1 MTANLLLQCL
11 PREELT
17 RLLPLGEQIALP
29 AGSLLLPP
37 HGPAPALLF
46 PLSGMLCLVTRLETH
61 APLQLG
67 MVGREG
73 LVESAWLLG
82 PAVAAMGVQVQQAGE
97 AWCLPASAQRLAAR
111 ASPSL
116 EGLQHH
122 YRLRQRQ
129 ALATRAA
136 CLHFH
141 SLQQR
146 LALWLL
152 MAQDRLQG
160 EGFHVTQMELGQLLG
175 VRRAGVSLAIGQLQS
190 AGLLQHRR
198 AWLRIDDRAG
208 LQALAC
214 VCYRHEGADV
224 FPVPGVYG
232 SAAA

>member
-1 MTANLLLQCL
+1 MIANLLLQCL
-11 PREELT
+11 PPEELT
-17 RLLPLGEQIALP
+17 RLLPLGEQIAVP

-37 HGPAPALLF
+37 HEPPPALLF
-46 PLSGMLCLVTRLETH
+46 PLSGMLCLVTRLEAH

-82 PAVAAMGVQVQQAGE
+82 PALASMGVQVQQAGQ

-116 EGLQHH
+116 EGLQDR
-122 YRLRQRQ
+122 YQLRQRQ

-141 SLQQR
+141 TLQQR

-160 EGFHVTQMELGQLLG
+160 EGFHVTQIELGQLLG
-175 VRRAGVSLAIGQLQS
+175 VRRAGVSMAIGQLQS

-214 VCYRHEGADV
+214 VCYRQERVDLL
-224 FPVPGVYG
+224 PVPSAHG